1 MEELQAIRLGH
12 LTQDGSFSFLN
23 FTKKKLTLLP
33 QDSSEPELP
42 DVQSVL
48 RTLALKSPRL
58 QKAVDKFVEAVEA
71 FDAALRMARKKPLT
85 EQLASADED
94 RDKAWMGSNTYINA
108 MLNHPDAEVAAVAK
122 IAREIFDKYGNPT
135 RLSRK
140 EESSSLHNLLQDIEA
155 MESRETIDFDPWY
168 NWMKTAHEAYE
179 ALRTERAD
187 AKNREEK
194 GLAQEARTTAEDA
207 YREMA
212 KVLNSVVVYEETD
225 EYDKFINRINNEID
239 ELSALI
245 KQRETRR
252 ENQGTTTPEPTPSDD
267 DKPTTEEPE
276 EPSTEEPDTPATEQP
291 GNNEEPD
298 DRPVVQ

>member
-1 MEELQAIRLGH
+1 MNQIVALNIARLPQE
-12 LTQDGSFSFLN
+12 TAFSFLN
-23 FTKKKLTLLP
+23 FTKESLPLLP
-33 QDSSEPELP
+33 QNSSEPDLP
-42 DVQSVL
+42 EVQSVL
-48 RTLALKSPRL
+48 RSLSLKSPRL
-58 QKAVDKFVEAVEA
+58 QKAVDKYIQAVDA
-71 FDAALRMARKKPLT
+71 FDAALKLARKNPLT
-85 EQLASADED
+85 EQLLAADEN
-94 RDKAWMGSNTYINA
+94 RDKSWSGSNTYINA
-108 MLNHPDAEVAAVAK
+108 MLNHPDPEVAAVAK
-122 IAREIFDKYGNPT
+122 IARNLFDKYGNPT
-135 RLSRK
+135 QLARK
-140 EESSSLHNLLQDIEA
+140 EESGILHNLLQDIEA

>member
-85 EQLASADED
+85 EQLSAADED

-155 MESRETIDFDPWY
+155 MESRSTIDFDPWY
-168 NWMKTAHEAYE
+168 NWMKTTYEAFE
-179 ALRTERAD
+179 ALRSERARKPPPLSSR
-187 AKNREEK
+187 AK
-194 GLAQEARTTAEDA
+194 LAEATKAPRRRTKNLPTTTSPRPTIRTTLPP
-207 YREMA
+207 
-212 KVLNSVVVYEETD
+212 KT
-225 EYDKFINRINNEID
+225 RIRRRRSSRVTTKSRMIGRWCNNPGTI
-239 ELSALI
+239 L
-245 KQRETRR
+245 RR
-252 ENQGTTTPEPTPSDD
+252 G
-267 DKPTTEEPE
+267 
-276 EPSTEEPDTPATEQP
+276 
-291 GNNEEPD
+291 
-298 DRPVVQ
+298 

>member
-252 ENQGTTTPEPTPSDD
+252 ENQGSTTSEPTPSDD

-276 EPSTEEPDTPATEQP
+276 EPSTEEPDTPTTEEP
-291 GNNEEPD
+291 GTTEEPD

>member
-23 FTKKKLTLLP
+23 FTKKKLPLLP
-33 QDSSEPELP
+33 QDTSEPDLP

-48 RTLALKSPRL
+48 RTLSLKSPRL
-58 QKAVDKFVEAVEA
+58 QKAVDKFVEAVKA

-85 EQLASADED
+85 EQLSAADED

-155 MESRETIDFDPWY
+155 MESRSTIDFDPWY
-168 NWMKTAHEAYE
+168 NWMKTTYEAFE
-179 ALRTERAD
+179 ALRSERAD
-187 AKNREEK
+187 LKDRTK
-194 GLAQEARTTAEDA
+194 IGLAQETRTAAEDA

-225 EYDKFINRINNEID
+225 EYDPFINAINNEI
-239 ELSALI
+239 EETSALI
-245 KQRETRR
+245 KSRETRR
-252 ENQGTTTPEPTPSDD
+252 GNEGSTTPDEKPSDD
-267 DKPTTEEPE
+267 DKPSTDNPDN
-276 EPSTEEPDTPATEQP
+276 PSTEEPDTPATEQP

>member
-48 RTLALKSPRL
+48 RTLSLKSPRL

-85 EQLASADED
+85 EQLSAADED

-155 MESRETIDFDPWY
+155 MESRSTIDFDPWY
-168 NWMKTAHEAYE
+168 NWMKTSVPMPASDCIQPMP
-179 ALRTERAD
+179 RA
-187 AKNREEK
+187 
-194 GLAQEARTTAEDA
+194 TTCCSPIRNPLHDSCVCRC
-207 YREMA
+207 YG
-212 KVLNSVVVYEETD
+212 S
-225 EYDKFINRINNEID
+225 
-239 ELSALI
+239 S
-245 KQRETRR
+245 TRP
-252 ENQGTTTPEPTPSDD
+252 GTMR
-267 DKPTTEEPE
+267 
-276 EPSTEEPDTPATEQP
+276 PAC
-291 GNNEEPD
+291 
-298 DRPVVQ
+298 V

>member
-1 MEELQAIRLGH
+1 MKEISAFNIARLSHEEALEFFDH
-12 LTQDGSFSFLN
+12 TQHN
-23 FTKKKLTLLP
+23 FQYLP
-33 QDSSEPELP
+33 QNSSDPDLPE
-42 DVQSVL
+42 VQSVL
-48 RTLALKSPRL
+48 RALSLKSARL
-58 QKAVDKFVEAVEA
+58 QKVVDKFNEAVAA
-71 FDAALRMARKKPLT
+71 FDAVVKLARKNPLT
-85 EQLASADED
+85 EKLLAADED

-225 EYDKFINRINNEID
+225 EYDPFINAINNEI
-239 ELSALI
+239 EETSALI
-245 KQRETRR
+245 KSRETRR
-252 ENQGTTTPEPTPSDD
+252 GNEGSTTPDEKPSDD
-267 DKPTTEEPE
+267 DKPSTDNPDN
-276 EPSTEEPDTPATEQP
+276 PSTEEPDTPATEQP

>member
-85 EQLASADED
+85 EQLAAADED

-252 ENQGTTTPEPTPSDD
+252 ENQGITTSEPTPSDD
-267 DKPTTEEPE
+267 DKPSTEEPE
-276 EPSTEEPDTPATEQP
+276 EPSTEEPDTPTTEEP
-291 GNNEEPD
+291 GTTEEPD

>member
-58 QKAVDKFVEAVEA
+58 QKAVDKFVEAVEV

-85 EQLASADED
+85 EKLASADED

-267 DKPTTEEPE
+267 DKPSTEEPE
-276 EPSTEEPDTPATEQP
+276 EPSTEEPDTPTTEEP
-291 GNNEEPD
+291 GSTEEPD

>member
-1 MEELQAIRLGH
+1 MKEISAFNIARLSHEEALEFFDH
-12 LTQDGSFSFLN
+12 TQHN
-23 FTKKKLTLLP
+23 FQYLP
-33 QDSSEPELP
+33 QNSSEPDLP
-42 DVQSVL
+42 EVQSVL
-48 RTLALKSPRL
+48 RALSLKSARL
-58 QKAVDKFVEAVEA
+58 QKVVDKFNEAVAA
-71 FDAALRMARKKPLT
+71 FDAVVKLARKNPLT
-85 EQLASADED
+85 EKLLAADED

-155 MESRETIDFDPWY
+155 MESRSTIDFDPWY
-168 NWMKTAHEAYE
+168 NWMKTTYEAFE
-179 ALRTERAD
+179 ALRSERAD
-187 AKNREEK
+187 LKDRTK
-194 GLAQEARTTAEDA
+194 IGLAQETRTAAEDA

-225 EYDKFINRINNEID
+225 EYDPFINAINNEI
-239 ELSALI
+239 EETSALI
-245 KQRETRR
+245 KSRETRR
-252 ENQGTTTPEPTPSDD
+252 GNEGSTTPDEKPSDD
-267 DKPTTEEPE
+267 DKPSTDNPDN
-276 EPSTEEPDTPATEQP
+276 PSTEDPDTPATEQP